1 MADSDTLAIAI
12 LGGVAVFGISWYL
25 GNKLE
30 DLGEFLGGGLG
41 AIGGGIKKGVINTVE
56 ASSDFV
62 SGATGQE
69 RIEPRASRNLPVTL
83 WEPPDDAFLRME
95 GNKVLSAYRVT
106 PGSGVPTSVA
116 FPVEPPREVF
126 ITSPD
131 ADGVYRF
138 PRVTPAR
145 EAGIRLSGVELPL
158 FPIPGGAGIDL
169 ALRGARRVGVPV
181 PPLSLDTIKGWW
193 PF

>member
-1 MADSDTLAIAI
+1 MADSDTLAIAV

-30 DLGEFLGGGLG
+30 DLGEYLGGGLG

-83 WEPPDDAFLRME
+83 WQPPDDAFLRME
-95 GNKVLSAYRVT
+95 GNKVLGAHVVSQ
-106 PGSGVPTSVA
+106 GGVPTSIA
-116 FPVEPPREVF
+116 FPVEPAREVF
-126 ITSPD
+126 TTTPD

-138 PRVTPAR
+138 PRINRSRAGGIRFRSGLDFAR
-145 EAGIRLSGVELPL
+145 EQLPYL
-158 FPIPGGAGIDL
+158 
-169 ALRGARRVGVPV
+169 GVPGV
-181 PPLSLDTIKGWW
+181 AIGQGINVLDRIKGWW
-193 PF
+193 S

>member
-30 DLGEFLGGGLG
+30 DLGDFLGEGLG
-41 AIGGGIKKGVINTVE
+41 SIGGGIKKGVINTVE
-56 ASSDFV
+56 ASSEFV

-83 WEPPDDAFLRME
+83 WEPPDGAFISVE
-95 GNKVLSAYRVT
+95 GGKVIGAHVVSK
-106 PGSGVPTSVA
+106 GGVPTSIA
-116 FPVEPPREVF
+116 FPVEPPKEVY
-126 ITSPD
+126 TTAPD
-131 ADGVYRF
+131 ANGVYHY

-145 EAGIRLSGVELPL
+145 EAGIRLSGVEWPLLP
-158 FPIPGGAGIDL
+158 FPGLDL
-169 ALRGARRVGVPV
+169 GLRGARRLGIPI
-181 PPLSLDTIKGWW
+181 PRLSLDTIKGWW
-193 PF
+193 S